1 MPSCRFSAFLSAMAL
16 SALASLVIAVS
27 PAQRVAAQTPTPG
40 FPSIC
45 FAAFFAVQAPSG
57 GAAERPES
65 SAVLPVGLSSL
76 DEAQADYDFPLL
88 LPSIPSDYKLSRILY
103 FHSGMLM
110 DTLHLCYAS
119 ADGHYIQ
126 IREGYPIDA
135 GHSRFTMTPED
146 ERGTVS
152 ILGHE
157 AFWTLGNLVASG
169 QEVRP
174 GLFSLVWQPG
184 ALRLGWETDILVP
197 RPPGAFIIYPGT
209 TDPIAPPPLYITYEI
224 ESDVLDLGEL
234 VSLANSVRPTGQ
246 APEGP

>member
-1 MPSCRFSAFLSAMAL
+1 MQSYRFSAFLSAT
-16 SALASLVIAVS
+16 ALALLVFAVS
-27 PAQRVAAQTPTPG
+27 PARRVAAQTPTPG

-45 FAAFFAVQAPSG
+45 FASFFAVQAPPG
-57 GAAERPES
+57 GAAERPETS
-65 SAVLPVGLSSL
+65 PALPVGLSSL
-76 DEAQADYDFPLL
+76 DEAQAAYDFPLL
-88 LPSIPSDYKLSRILY
+88 LPSAIPSDYRLSRILY
-103 FHSGMLM
+103 FHSGMLI
-110 DTLHLCYAS
+110 DTLHLCDAS

-146 ERGTVS
+146 ERGTVT
-152 ILGHE
+152 ILGHK

-169 QEVRP
+169 QEVRQ

-209 TDPIAPPPLYITYEI
+209 TDPVALPPLYVTYEI